1 MEKRRLVRF
10 TCGQER
16 PNDGEDHVL
25 MPRVAVA
32 AIVLGLLFVLVKQ
45 DLTPKKNPVSLTIG
59 TAEFQN
65 TLRIAVLSDLHLTED
80 KSEHQALRTLVASI
94 LAERPDVIVMLGDL
108 ISNPRSLK
116 SLIAHRKDVI
126 QLLQDLPANK
136 TAIVLGNYE
145 SWDDRSAWHKGLER
159 AGLLVLEN
167 ETRIVPTL
175 KGPVCIRGLGDFYT
189 NEYLYTSFPSD
200 CDSLPKVT
208 ITHDPAAAFQPG
220 IEGLIFA
227 GHTHCGQ
234 VSIPFL
240 GPLWAPTEAPREA
253 WCGLYQDE
261 LRTLWVSSGVGTSI
275 LPIRFGAPSQ
285 WDLIEVNFEAT
296 GGR

>member
-1 MEKRRLVRF
+1 MLI
-10 TCGQER
+10 
-16 PNDGEDHVL
+16 
-25 MPRVAVA
+25 PRVAVA
-32 AIVLGLLFVLVKQ
+32 TIVLGLLFVLVKQ
-45 DLTPKKNPVSLTIG
+45 DLTPKKNQVSLTIG

-94 LAERPDVIVMLGDL
+94 LADRPDFIVVLGDL
-108 ISNPRSLK
+108 ISNPRTLK
-116 SLIAHRKDVI
+116 SISAHRKDVI
-126 QLLQDLPANK
+126 QLLQDLPANR

-167 ETRIVPTL
+167 ETRIVRTL
-175 KGPVCIRGLGDFYT
+175 KGPVCTRGLGDYYT
-189 NEYLYTSFPSD
+189 GQFRHTPFPSE
-200 CDSLPKVT
+200 CHSLPKVT

-234 VSIPFL
+234 VSLPLI
-240 GPLWAPTEAPREA
+240 GPLWAPTKAPREA

-275 LPIRFGAPSQ
+275 LPVRLGTRSE
-285 WDLIEVNFEAT
+285 WDLIEIFP
-296 GGR
+296 